1 METLEK
7 NLTRGGEFIVRETDC
22 NDVFTPEDFTEEQK
36 MMKDAVHDF
45 AEKEIWNKKSE
56 FEKHNYD
63 LTFEVIKKAGDLGFL
78 GVGVPEEY
86 GGLGMPF
93 TSSMLVCDYISGSSG
108 STSTAYG
115 AHTGIGTFPI
125 LLYGNEEQKKKYV
138 PKLATGEH
146 IGAYCLT
153 EPTAGSDANNGKTKA
168 VLTADKKH
176 YLITGQ
182 KMWISNAG
190 YADIF
195 TVFARI
201 ENDKNITAFIVPN
214 DSNNGIKLG
223 NEESKLGIHSS
234 STRQVFF
241 NETKVPVENM
251 ISERGNGFKIAM
263 NALNIGRIK
272 LAAAA
277 LDGER
282 RVTKAAIQYAN
293 QREQFNSKII
303 EFGAVKEMLVKMAT
317 ETYVD
322 ESATYRAAKIL
333 KIEFQ
338 FLSQMEKHIKNQN

>member
-45 AEKEIWNKKSE
+45 AEKEIWSKKSE

-168 VLTADKKH
+168 V
-176 YLITGQ
+176 Q
-182 KMWISNAG
+182 
-190 YADIF
+190 
-195 TVFARI
+195 
-201 ENDKNITAFIVPN
+201 VP
-214 DSNNGIKLG
+214 
-223 NEESKLGIHSS
+223 
-234 STRQVFF
+234 F
-241 NETKVPVENM
+241 
-251 ISERGNGFKIAM
+251 
-263 NALNIGRIK
+263 
-272 LAAAA
+272 
-277 LDGER
+277 
-282 RVTKAAIQYAN
+282 
-293 QREQFNSKII
+293 
-303 EFGAVKEMLVKMAT
+303 
-317 ETYVD
+317 
-322 ESATYRAAKIL
+322 
-333 KIEFQ
+333 
-338 FLSQMEKHIKNQN
+338 